1 MTMATQI
8 AVSSLISS
16 VPRLSPSKCVPNPR
30 FGLRSSIS
38 TTKAQLSNQR
48 SRRNGNGIGNRKL
61 NFSWMATVGEN
72 VKPATPV
79 TPTSVPVRVAHELH
93 QAGHRYLDVRTPEE
107 FSAGH
112 AVGAINVPFMFRLGS
127 GMTKNPNFVEEVLSH
142 FGKDDEIIVGCQ
154 LGKRSL
160 MAATDLLSAGFTGVT
175 DIAGGYAAWNKNG
188 LPIES

>member
-1 MTMATQI
+1 MMMISTTVKHVAI
-8 AVSSLISS
+8 ASSISTTPHLSCFPNQRSQLISS
-16 VPRLSPSKCVPNPR
+16 C
-30 FGLRSSIS
+30 S
-38 TTKAQLSNQR
+38 TTKAQLSDQR
-48 SRRNGNGIGNRKL
+48 SRRIGNGNRSRKL

-107 FSAGH
+107 FAAGH
-112 AVGAINVPFMFRLGS
+112 AVGAINVPYLFKLGS
-127 GMTKNPNFVEEVLSH
+127 GMTKNADFVEEVLTH
-142 FGKDDEIIVGCQ
+142 FRKDDEIIVGCQ

-175 DIAGGYAAWNKNG
+175 DVAGGYAAWNQNG
-188 LPIES
+188 LPIE